1 MATRYIS
8 SPGVQISESD
18 QTLLINTELGT
29 TVFMT
34 GFAAQG
40 PTDEVTQIGSV
51 TEFES
56 IFGIPTN
63 AEERY
68 LYHSARQVL
77 TQSPAK
83 LLITRIPYG
92 AGEGEGYASSYSA
105 LVYPIS
111 ATLNGRSTLDVTF
124 TNSTIVATTTAGVAS
139 YISGF
144 LTNTILGIGLNGQ
157 TYLQNIT
164 TSATSAAHVASMQQ
178 ILNNYATSTIYTSS
192 SQVVGGDTVYTL
204 NISAVYQNPVT
215 YEQADAFHILQP
227 TSVILS
233 DAEYEYIIGGGLS
246 WASKY
251 ELANSGNTINTFSQ
265 IGSAGL
271 IIVNPSKISVNS
283 LYEGYYIGLADNSN
297 ISPASDFDAVGFM
310 MASNGNNGFKQYFTD
325 IPESRLNFALSA
337 EYRSPKNS
345 ISESL
350 EQLPTGFDFGQAAYK
365 DSLVIASYKIKTS
378 IYGDT
383 VTLDYKIDQPLIGSL
398 YSKKTQNNP
407 LGGTPNTFFL
417 QNLAEAPRAHMKV
430 YINPNISS
438 KGSWVNTDGSVA
450 KTVRIAP
457 SAKGLFSQGVFTSS
471 TNDSLNDVGNIPAK
485 LSRNLTRIRDL
496 DVEVDIVAEAGLGTI
511 WAGAKN
517 NPRSNPSSVE
527 YYFDE
532 NYPMPASLLEALQN
546 TSNNGDGY
554 VAGYTNLKEA
564 YLSVA
569 NLFYETAEAQDRR
582 DHMFILDP
590 LRYIFVNGPSTKV
603 SSKKNYDFSKEVYNS
618 LKNLFGSIP
627 SQYGAAYANW
637 IKNNDTASDQ
647 MVWLPNSGYV
657 AADIA
662 YSSAIS
668 FPWSAP
674 AGFTRGVLRN
684 VLDLAINPTQK
695 QRDYLYKMNLN
706 PIAFFPGDGYVIF
719 GQKTLF
725 NQPSAFDRINVRR
738 LFLALEKA
746 TKRLL
751 KFYIFEPNSFSTRVR
766 LVNAL
771 KPLFDQAKNNDG
783 VYDYRIICDERNNT
797 PDVIDNNEL
806 KIAIY
811 IQPTRTAEFILA
823 EFIGTRTGVNLN
835 ELVP

>member
-18 QTLLINTELGT
+18 QTLLISTELGT

-56 IFGIPTN
+56 IFGAPTN
-63 AEERY
+63 AQERY

-111 ATLNGRSTLDVTF
+111 ATLRGRNTSDVTF
-124 TNSTIVATTTAGVAS
+124 TDTSVQATTYAGMNG
-139 YISGF
+139 YISSF
-144 LTNTILGIGLNGQ
+144 LTSTILGIGLNGAAF
-157 TYLQNIT
+157 LNNVA
-164 TSATSAAHVASMQQ
+164 TSATSAAYVAQMQQ
-178 ILNNYATSTIYTSS
+178 IRNTYATSVVYTSS
-192 SQVVGGDTVYTL
+192 VATVQGEEIFTL
-204 NISAVYQNPVT
+204 NISGVYQEPVT
-215 YEQADAFHILQP
+215 YEQADTFHILEP

-233 DAEYEYIIGGGLS
+233 DAEYEFIVGGGLT

-251 ELANSGNTINTFSQ
+251 DLANTGGAINSFSQ
-265 IGSAGL
+265 MGSGGL

-283 LYEGYYIGLADNSN
+283 LYEGYYIGIADNSN
-297 ISPASDFDAVGFM
+297 ISPASDFDAIHYM
-310 MASNGNNGFKQYFTD
+310 EAANGNNGFKQYFTN

-337 EYRSPKNS
+337 DYRSPKNS

-407 LGGTPNTFFL
+407 LGGTASTFFL
-417 QNLAEAPRAHMKV
+417 QNLADAPRSHMKLYV
-430 YINPNISS
+430 NPFISS
-438 KGSWVNTDGSVA
+438 KGSWTNPDGSVA
-450 KTVRIAP
+450 KTVRVAP
-457 SAKGLFSQGVFTSS
+457 AAKKLYSQGVFTSS
-471 TNDSLNDVGNIPAK
+471 TNADLNDVGNIPAK

-496 DVEVDIVAEAGLGTI
+496 DVEVDIIAEAGLGTI

-517 NPRSNPSSVE
+517 NPRSNPSLTE

-532 NYPMPASLLEALQN
+532 DFPMPTSVLAALQN
-546 TSNNGDGY
+546 TSDAGQGY
-554 VAGYTNLKEA
+554 VAGYSNLKDA
-564 YLSVA
+564 YLSIA
-569 NLFYETAEAQDRR
+569 NLYYETAEAQDRR

-590 LRYIFVNGPSTKV
+590 LRYIFVNGPNTKV
-603 SSKKNYDFSKEVYNS
+603 SAKKNYDFSREVYNS

-637 IKNNDTASDQ
+637 IKNNDTAADKL
-647 MVWLPNSGYV
+647 VWLPSSGYV

-684 VLDLAINPTQK
+684 VIDLAINPTQK

-771 KPLFDQAKNNDG
+771 KPLFEQAKNNDG